1 MSNQVQLTTTG
12 TPATVTINDLGGITF
27 VHPVVNEPL
36 VSPDGF
42 LDYES
47 VLESLENGD
56 LGASEIAGEIILTDI
71 NGNTIS
77 PGSDALT
84 FVSLTQTET
93 IQGTKTFNSDRIII
107 DPTDTGT
114 TTQFQL
120 GWFNDLTPAD
130 PNSFG
135 FRRVDTGGV
144 ISWMNNANF
153 PQIFAGSPTGTGST
167 FIDAT
172 NNRPLNINVLDTG
185 VDDPGRVTIGIGGLT
200 IEGSSEIAPT
210 NPLSV
215 FRDDTVPIL
224 SFEVESDGTL
234 TAGTTTTYEAL
245 VLADND
251 IPNRKFVVDQVATV
265 VGADGSVNTHSDVNI
280 VGFNP
285 GEVLFINGSNEV
297 ATSSSLQLETAGC
310 SIRTVDDTG
319 LDWCNEQ
326 VGGAGSAFTV
336 LKKSLGTIGGELPL
350 TSGSKIG
357 GWGWVGQ
364 DGVTS
369 NPGYVGL
376 EIAGFVTEDQ
386 NGTDGGAE
394 MRFLTT
400 PNGTKTNSIRLTIE
414 QDGTLNVAAQT
425 DYETKVTA
433 DDDIPNKKYVD
444 DRAPYSVIRVTDNGG
459 SDLTA
464 NYNINGA
471 EVAVVLSAT
480 ETNFGSAS
488 TDFTNAVGSI
498 TCNFDGVIRATANIP
513 HTSTGA
519 RNSHKSIFQVNG
531 TNVGAPAYSYIRNST
546 GHNRDN
552 NNIDEVIQVS
562 NGDVIR
568 VGARRTEGSTNG
580 TATNLLAGAN
590 FTIERLQ

>member
-1 MSNQVQLTTTG
+1 MANAVRLTTTG

-27 VHPVVNEPL
+27 VHPVVNEDL

-56 LGASEIAGEIILTDI
+56 LGASEIAGEIILTDA

-135 FRRVDTGGV
+135 FRRVDGGGV

-153 PQIFAGSPTGTGST
+153 PQIFAGSPTGTGET

-200 IEGSSEIAPT
+200 VEGSSEISPT
-210 NPLSV
+210 NPLTV

-234 TAGTTTTYEAL
+234 TAGVTASYEAL
-245 VLADND
+245 VLATND
-251 IPNRKFVVDQVATV
+251 IPNKGYT
-265 VGADGSVNTHSDVNI
+265 DGNLGGLPLDISGLSAGDI
-280 VGFNP
+280 IFYDGVGF
-285 GEVLFINGSNEV
+285 ETT
-297 ATSSSLQLETAGC
+297 TSLKLETAGC
-310 SIRTVDDTG
+310 SILTEDETG
-319 LDWCNEQ
+319 LDWCNFQ
-326 VGGAGSAFTV
+326 VGSAGSAFTV
-336 LKKSLGTIGGELPL
+336 LKKAQGTLALPTVL
-350 TSGSKIG
+350 NNGDKIG
-357 GWGWVGQ
+357 GWGFIAF
-364 DGVTS
+364 DDATS
-369 NPGYVGL
+369 NPGYVSL
-376 EIAGFVTEDQ
+376 EIAGYATETQ
-386 NGTDGGAE
+386 SAIAGGAE
-394 MRFLTT
+394 MRFLVTT
-400 PNGTKTNSIRLTIE
+400 NGTKTTFNALKILN
-414 QDGTLNVAAQT
+414 DGTITVEDQT
-425 DYETKVTA
+425 DYELLVTG
-433 DDDIPNKKYVD
+433 DDVVPNKKYVD
-444 DRAPYSVIRVTDNGG
+444 DRAPYSIIRLTDNGG
-459 SDLTA
+459 TDLTA

-471 EVAVVLSAT
+471 EVPMVLTGTAL
-480 ETNFGSAS
+480 NVGSAS
-488 TDFTNAVGSI
+488 TDFTDVNGTV
-498 TCNFDGVIRATANIP
+498 TCNFTGVVKVTYNVPNI
-513 HTSTGA
+513 STGA
-519 RNSHKSIFQVNG
+519 RNSLKAIIQLNGVNY
-531 TNVGAPAYSYIRNST
+531 GAPTHGYIRNST
-546 GHNRDN
+546 GHNKDN
-552 NNIDEVIQVS
+552 NVGSDFVSVSATDTINI
-562 NGDVIR
+562 GL
-568 VGARRTEGSTNG
+568 RRSEGSTNG
-580 TATNLLAGAN
+580 TATNLLAGVN
-590 FTIERLQ
+590 FSIERIQ